1 MRRSRYVAGFGCV
14 TLLVA
19 LAYWLQPP
27 LPVDDP
33 KWRGDYDHQFRKHA
47 KHYFGVT
54 TDWRWFRAQG
64 IVESRLRPHARSRRG
79 AVGLMQMLPS
89 TFEEVWR
96 DHSLLPDIHEAR
108 WNVAAG
114 IAYGRYLYDRWR
126 PRLPALQWLPFTLAS
141 YNAGH
146 SRISKALQLA
156 RMSADGDTNWNRV
169 APHAPEETRNYV
181 ARVRALMGE
190 RG

>member
-1 MRRSRYVAGFGCV
+1 MTRSRYVAAVGCV

-64 IVESRLRPHARSRRG
+64 IIESRLRPHARSHRG
-79 AVGLMQMLPS
+79 AIGLMQLLPS

-96 DHSLLPDIHEAR
+96 DHSLLPDINEAR

-126 PRLPALQWLPFTLAS
+126 LRVPALQRLPFTLAS
-141 YNAGH
+141 YNAGY
-146 SRISKALQLA
+146 SRISGALKLA
-156 RMSADGDTNWNRV
+156 RMSPGGGKTWNRV
-169 APHAPEETRNYV
+169 APYAPEETRNYV